1 MNDQPS
7 FDRTMLIPIGVGVFS
22 LIGICMILVAGRI
35 TALSGGV
42 VEVPSATPFKYAMIG
57 TEPVVLTTTLEGLEG
72 VPPTSSISPD
82 FPTIPPRDTPIIL
95 ATNTIATIG
104 TVPSLVNTIAPS
116 RTPTSAST
124 APFGS
129 GTFDNTDYRMLYNGN
144 WDPQS
149 GVSGAYQN
157 TLRVSGTVGNSV
169 FFRFIGQELRVFY
182 QAAPS
187 LGNISLN
194 LDGTTYSTSQNSQN
208 TQVVEWVLPS
218 VVNGT
223 HSVTITHVSGGSVN
237 LDYIIIPEVP
247 VTPTVTITNTPINQ

>member
-22 LIGICMILVAGRI
+22 LIGICVILVAGRI

-72 VPPTSSISPD
+72 ASTSTISPD
-82 FPTIPPRDTPIIL
+82 FPTIPPRNTPILL
-95 ATNTIATIG
+95 ATNTIAPIVTI
-104 TVPSLVNTIAPS
+104 PSLVTTVVLS
-116 RTPTSAST
+116 RTPTSAS
-124 APFGS
+124 APPFGA
-129 GTFDNTDYRMLYNGN
+129 GTFDNTDYRMLYNGI

-157 TLRVSGTVGNSV
+157 TLQVSGSVGNSV

-187 LGNISLN
+187 LGNISLS
-194 LDGTTYSTSQNSQN
+194 LDGTPYSTSQNSQN

-218 VVNGT
+218 VPNGT
-223 HSVTITHVSGGSVN
+223 HSVTITHASGGSVN
-237 LDYIIIPEVP
+237 LDYIIVPEVP

>member
-1 MNDQPS
+1 MNDQPT

-22 LIGICMILVAGRI
+22 LIGICAILVAGRI

-42 VEVPSATPFKYAMIG
+42 VDVPSATPFKYAMIG
-57 TEPVVLTTTLEGLEG
+57 TEPVVLTATFEGLAGEPSTG
-72 VPPTSSISPD
+72 TISPD
-82 FPTIPPRDTPIIL
+82 FPTNPPGNTPILL
-95 ATNTIATIG
+95 ATNTIAPVG

-124 APFGS
+124 APFGA

-144 WDPQS
+144 WDPQN

-157 TLRVSGTVGNSV
+157 TLQVSGAVGNSV

-194 LDGTTYSTSQNSQN
+194 LDGNTYSTSQNNQN
-208 TQVVEWVLPS
+208 TLVVEWVLPS

-223 HSVTITHVSGGSVN
+223 HTVTITHASGGSIN

-247 VTPTVTITNTPINQ
+247 VTPSPTITNTPINQ